1 MKHRRVPL
9 AVFLL
14 AACAPTSPQLRA
26 QAIQKELYVSVV
38 DQAGAPVADIG
49 PADLIVREDNLTR
62 EILRIAPASQPMQ
75 VAILLDN
82 SQASG
87 DWIFDV
93 RRALPPLI
101 DTLIGADA
109 TNNNND
115 VCIVA
120 LASRPTILS
129 DYTHDRRRLQKGMDL
144 VWLEPASA
152 TYLLDAIVEVTKGFK
167 RRNAGRPVIIAI
179 TTEGPERSSRHY
191 DQVLTALGE
200 SGAAFYSV
208 LVGPPSTTMGQDEI
222 DRGIVLERGTR
233 ETGGYRDRVLAGS
246 ALPGRLKQL
255 ADELTHRY
263 HVTYARPQSLIPPKR
278 VTVTAPRAGLTARG
292 TPLRDPQ
299 GRP

>member
-1 MKHRRVPL
+1 MKHRCILPV
-9 AVFLL
+9 VFLFAALVL
-14 AACAPTSPQLRA
+14 ASPHLRA

-38 DQAGAPVADIG
+38 DRAGAPVSDIG
-49 PADLIVREDNLTR
+49 PADLIVREDNLAR
-62 EILRIAPASQPMQ
+62 EILRIAPASEPMQ
-75 VAILLDN
+75 VAILVDN

-87 DWIFDV
+87 DWLFDV
-93 RRALPPLI
+93 RRALPQLI
-101 DTLIGADA
+101 DALVGSDA
-109 TNNNND
+109 TND
-115 VCIVA
+115 VAIVA

-144 VWLEPASA
+144 IWPEPASGA
-152 TYLLDAIVEVTKGFK
+152 YLLDSIIEVTKGFK
-167 RRNAGRPVIIAI
+167 RRAAGRPVIIAV

-208 LVGPPSTTMGQDEI
+208 LVGPPSTTMSQDEI

-233 ETGGYRDRVLAGS
+233 ETGGYRERVLAGS

-255 ADELTHRY
+255 GDELTHRY

-278 VTVTAPRAGLTARG
+278 VTVTTPRAGLTARG
-292 TPLRDPQ
+292 TPIRDPQ
-299 GRP
+299 ERP